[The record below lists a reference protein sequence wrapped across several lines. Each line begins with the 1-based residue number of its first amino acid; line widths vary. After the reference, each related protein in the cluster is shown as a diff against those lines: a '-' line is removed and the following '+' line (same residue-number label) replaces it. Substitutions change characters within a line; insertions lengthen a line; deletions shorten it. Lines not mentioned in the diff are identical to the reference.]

1 MEINRGWIRRV
12 QEILAGL
19 EKTIRARA
27 ILVINKR
34 GIRPTRI
41 AGKEVGV
48 IKNFLLLL
56 VGGGRLKGWT
66 FFRGKFW
73 RMAISSTP
81 LPFLISPFHLDLIT
95 DAWEEMKGGKR
106 RADERRREEIK
117 YRGWSNPEKL
127 EAPSFAL
134 LSVVVAPLLIINI
147 ILHTVERS
155 EAKRAH
161 LRYVI
166 LGRCAVYYYLAEVT
180 W

>member
-1 MEINRGWIRRV
+1 
-12 QEILAGL
+12 
-19 EKTIRARA
+19 
-27 ILVINKR
+27 
-34 GIRPTRI
+34 
-41 AGKEVGV
+41 
-48 IKNFLLLL
+48 
-56 VGGGRLKGWT
+56 
-66 FFRGKFW
+66 
-73 RMAISSTP
+73 
-81 LPFLISPFHLDLIT
+81 
-95 DAWEEMKGGKR
+95 MKGGKR

-166 LGRCAVYYYLAEVT
+166 LDRCAVYYYLAEVT

>member
-12 QEILAGL
+12 QEILAGF

-27 ILVINKR
+27 I
-34 GIRPTRI
+34 RPRYQQ
-41 AGKEVGV
+41 AGYPPDTNCRKEVGV

-106 RADERRREEIK
+106 RADERCREEIK

-127 EAPSFAL
+127 EAFAI
-134 LSVVVAPLLIINI
+134 VCAFIGCC
-147 ILHTVERS
+147 RS
-155 EAKRAH
+155 AFNN
-161 LRYVI
+161 
-166 LGRCAVYYYLAEVT
+166 
-180 W
+180 

>member
-56 VGGGRLKGWT
+56 VGGGRLKG
-66 FFRGKFW
+66 
-73 RMAISSTP
+73 
-81 LPFLISPFHLDLIT
+81 
-95 DAWEEMKGGKR
+95 
-106 RADERRREEIK
+106 
-117 YRGWSNPEKL
+117 
-127 EAPSFAL
+127 
-134 LSVVVAPLLIINI
+134 
-147 ILHTVERS
+147 
-155 EAKRAH
+155 
-161 LRYVI
+161 
-166 LGRCAVYYYLAEVT
+166 
-180 W
+180 